1 MRAPPEDCY
10 DRKTDIWIHSYHIWT
25 VKEIIICITGISVLY
40 LRCGIPDLLFWN
52 WSIDCNPEMH
62 WILFSTNCDYPK
74 PNYLRGTIEII
85 EDTIYTSFLHCERKD
100 QLYLNLLRIL
110 PTGVVSK
117 KLIGA
122 LIIASNSRS
131 CNIPDAVTEAMAT
144 DIVCTNIEIAKQ

>member
-1 MRAPPEDCY
+1 MNPQLPYLNCKRNYNLYYWYQCFIFTMRYP
-10 DRKTDIWIHSYHIWT
+10 RF
-25 VKEIIICITGISVLY
+25 
-40 LRCGIPDLLFWN
+40 LFWN

-74 PNYLRGTIEII
+74 PNYLRGTIKIK
-85 EDTIYTSFLHCERKD
+85 EDKIYTSFLHCERKD

-131 CNIPDAVTEAMAT
+131 CNIPAAVTEAMAT
-144 DIVCTNIEIAKQ
+144 DTVCTNMEIAKK